1 MVKAKRTKPTVE
13 QWHKVNQLLDDV
25 VRVGHVN
32 KRYCDCDVCTR
43 LSDYTRKIGLLKNE
57 RVEDGRWDQ
66 RKMNTQR
73 RHERDAI
80 KIANLAG
87 QGFIRSEISKKIG
100 VSVDYVSKRAQEFD
114 IEIQRK

>member
-1 MVKAKRTKPTVE
+1 M
-13 QWHKVNQLLDDV
+13 
-25 VRVGHVN
+25 
-32 KRYCDCDVCTR
+32 
-43 LSDYTRKIGLLKNE
+43 KNE
-57 RVEDGRWDQ
+57 RIEDGRWDH

-100 VSVDYVSKRAQEFD
+100 VSVDYVSKRAQEFE

>member
-1 MVKAKRTKPTVE
+1 
-13 QWHKVNQLLDDV
+13 
-25 VRVGHVN
+25 
-32 KRYCDCDVCTR
+32 
-43 LSDYTRKIGLLKNE
+43 
-57 RVEDGRWDQ
+57 
-66 RKMNTQR
+66 MNTQR

-100 VSVDYVSKRAQEFD
+100 VSVDYVSKRAQEFE